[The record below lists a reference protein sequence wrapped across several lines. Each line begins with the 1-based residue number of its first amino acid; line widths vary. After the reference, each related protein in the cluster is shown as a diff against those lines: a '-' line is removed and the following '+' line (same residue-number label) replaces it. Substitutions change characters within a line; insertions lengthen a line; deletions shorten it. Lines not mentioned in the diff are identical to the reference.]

1 MPLLYPARRETRRL
15 HDEMTQPRFAP
26 IQYEDEVRPGYRLA
40 PPVRW
45 VADRPADYTGQ
56 PTRFRHGEGVH
67 GPDQGY
73 ALLLAERIVDR
84 LVLASGEHL
93 GDVVTACVAIALRRA
108 AIFGRAPVLAD
119 LEVAYGLLGYLSD
132 APAALVSARG
142 VSSST
147 GQSMTT
153 GRFAIS
159 LRGRQKRCCANRR
172 QRSRARRKDGAR
184 STDSIT
190 ARQRT
195 RLSEVESCGVAGRG
209 SPSRRAPVTSG
220 GTPSRSGNSQIDPR
234 QIRSSLGI
242 LEAL

>member
-1 MPLLYPARRETRRL
+1 
-15 HDEMTQPRFAP
+15 MTQPRSP
-26 IQYEDEVRPGYRLA
+26 IEYEDEVRPGYRLA
-40 PPVRW
+40 PSVRW

-84 LVLASGEHL
+84 LVLA
-93 GDVVTACVAIALRRA
+93 V
-108 AIFGRAPVLAD
+108 GRAPRRRRNCLCRNRVCGAWRSSVVPRCSPISRWRTD
-119 LEVAYGLLGYLSD
+119 SSVIS
-132 APAALVSARG
+132 PTPRRRSSARG

-195 RLSEVESCGVAGRG
+195 RLPRVHAASPAAGPLPAEHR
-209 SPSRRAPVTSG
+209 
-220 GTPSRSGNSQIDPR
+220 
-234 QIRSSLGI
+234 
-242 LEAL
+242 